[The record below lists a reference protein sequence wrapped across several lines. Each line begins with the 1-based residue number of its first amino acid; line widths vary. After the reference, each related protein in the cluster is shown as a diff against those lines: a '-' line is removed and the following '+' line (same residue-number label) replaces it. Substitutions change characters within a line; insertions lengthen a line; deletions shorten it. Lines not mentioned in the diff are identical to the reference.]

1 VADDPAFR
9 LERSADSGFRTRTKI
24 VYVLRGAAREF
35 KLNRSPLVMGR
46 SSSSDIQVESS
57 LVSRQHAR
65 LTITNLGVLVEDL
78 GSRNGV
84 FLNSQRI
91 RGSVRM
97 KSGDSLTVGDETFI
111 LAELEEAVE
120 DAKAGITLVGVQRD
134 SYSDEDR
141 SAATRSAD
149 VFQLLAGVVDKALA
163 LGRGE
168 EAEHIIG
175 THLTA
180 AMRDAES
187 GRRVSPD
194 LARSAAGY
202 ALKLASATNKPS
214 WIDYTIRLYHL
225 LRLALPLALVDDMYS
240 LLRRV
245 RGIDLALLREYT
257 EALRERADALTPAER
272 FVLQRIGGLERLAAW
287 QTHNTY

>member
-9 LERSADSGFRTRTKI
+9 IERSADSGFRTRTRI
-24 VYVLRGAAREF
+24 VYVLRGASREHR
-35 KLNRSPLVMGR
+35 LNRSPLVMGR
-46 SSSSDIQVESS
+46 SSSSDIQVESA

-65 LTITNLGVLVEDL
+65 LTLTNLGVLVEDL

-97 KSGDSLTVGDETFI
+97 KSGDSLTIGDETFV
-111 LAELEEAVE
+111 LAEIEEAVE
-120 DAKAGITLVGVQRD
+120 DVKAGITLVGQRD
-134 SYSDEDR
+134 SSSDEDR
-141 SAATRSAD
+141 LAATRSAD

-175 THLTA
+175 AHLNA

-202 ALKLASATNKPS
+202 ALKLASATNKAS
-214 WIDYTIRLYHL
+214 WIDYTVRLYHL

-245 RGIDLALLREYT
+245 RGIDLALLREYN
-257 EALRERADALTPAER
+257 EALRARVDELTPTER

-287 QTHNTY
+287 QTSNSY

>member
-1 VADDPAFR
+1 
-9 LERSADSGFRTRTKI
+9 
-24 VYVLRGAAREF
+24 
-35 KLNRSPLVMGR
+35 MGR
-46 SSSSDIQVESS
+46 SSSSDIQVESA

-65 LTITNLGVLVEDL
+65 LTLTNLGVLVEDL

-97 KSGDSLTVGDETFI
+97 KSGDSLTIGDETFV
-111 LAELEEAVE
+111 LAEIEEAVE
-120 DAKAGITLVGVQRD
+120 DVKAGITLVGQRD
-134 SYSDEDR
+134 SSSDEDR
-141 SAATRSAD
+141 LAATRSAD

-175 THLTA
+175 AHLNA

-202 ALKLASATNKPS
+202 ALKLASATNKAS
-214 WIDYTIRLYHL
+214 WIDYTVRLYHL

-245 RGIDLALLREYT
+245 RGIDLALLREYN
-257 EALRERADALTPAER
+257 EALRARVDELTPTER

-287 QTHNTY
+287 QTSNSY